1 MTSKTIRLLMPQWQG
16 GNNPNYSFGAELL
29 AWLAPQNEQ
38 PLIRVPVNEPE
49 GNHLKIEKGIYGRTQ
64 VMNQLK
70 SAQQIIAAHQPDS
83 IIMFGGDCLVEQAP
97 FAYLNERYNGE
108 LGLIWIDSHPDVS
121 TPKEFQ
127 NSHTMVLGN
136 LLGEGDKEFANEVK
150 VPFKPSNVFFAG
162 LEQTFPHET
171 QLIQRLGM
179 KTASTKELINN
190 PNAIKEWIVEQN
202 IKHLAIHLDLD
213 VLDPS
218 AFRSLIFANP
228 DSKDSID
235 FPMGK
240 MHFSQLTEI
249 IQEASK
255 VTNVVGLGI
264 TEHLPWD
271 AINLKNLLSKVPIFA

>member
-1 MTSKTIRLLMPQWQG
+1 MTNKTIRLLMPQWQG

-38 PLIRVPVNEPE
+38 PLIRVPLHEPE
-49 GNHLKIEKGIYGRTQ
+49 GNQLEVERGIFGRNQ

-70 SAQQIIAAHQPDS
+70 SAQQIIAAHQPDK

-108 LGLIWIDSHPDVS
+108 LGLIWIDSHPDIS
-121 TPKEFQ
+121 TPKQFE

-136 LLGEGDKEFANEVK
+136 LLGKGDKEFANEVK
-150 VPFKPSNVFFAG
+150 VPIKPGKVFFAG
-162 LEQTFPHET
+162 LEETFSHET
-171 QLIQRLGM
+171 ELIQKLGM
-179 KTASTKELINN
+179 KTASTKELIEN
-190 PNAIKEWIVEQN
+190 PSAIKKWIVEQN

-228 DSKDSID
+228 DSKEPID

-240 MHFSQLTEI
+240 MHFPQLTEI
-249 IQEASK
+249 IHEASK
-255 VTNVVGLGI
+255 VTNLVGLGI

-271 AINLKNLLSKVPIFA
+271 SINLKNLLSTVSIFD